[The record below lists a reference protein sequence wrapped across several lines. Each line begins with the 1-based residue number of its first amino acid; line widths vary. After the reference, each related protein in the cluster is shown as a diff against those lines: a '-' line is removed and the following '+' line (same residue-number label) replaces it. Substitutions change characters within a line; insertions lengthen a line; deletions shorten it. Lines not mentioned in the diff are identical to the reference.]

1 MPKEQYVVETANS
14 ADPVM
19 RANVQALTLLPQ
31 QSFLNRQDVT
41 AMSYS
46 QDYRRQDDLMLQ
58 DQLASKEN
66 NASK

>member
-1 MPKEQYVVETANS
+1 
-14 ADPVM
+14 M
-19 RANVQALTLLPQ
+19 RANVKALTLLPQ
-31 QSFLNRQDVT
+31 QNFLNRQEVT

-58 DQLASKEN
+58 DQLARKEN